1 MEITEEIARRAAEKS
16 EKAIFLIG
24 RTAGEDK
31 DYEDTE
37 GSYLLTK
44 REKENLRIVTK
55 YFDEVAVLLNVSN
68 IIDMS
73 WTKDAAYQD
82 HIKAILYIWQGGM
95 EGANAVADLL
105 SGRVTPSGKLTD
117 TIAEKLSDYPVADHF
132 GSKTENIYAEDI
144 YVGYRYFETFAPEK
158 VMYEFGFGLSYT
170 EFSMETVKAES
181 TGNGK
186 DAKIALSIRVKNT
199 GAAAGKEAAQVYVSA
214 PQGQLGKPARVLC
227 GFAKTKLLA
236 PGEEEVLEL
245 TIPVSRFASYDDSG
259 VTGHKS
265 CYVLE
270 EGLYKIY
277 VGNSVRCTEKA
288 NVDGKGG
295 YEVSSC
301 IVTEEL
307 EEALAP
313 TKEFL
318 RLKTGRQKEDGADR
332 KSVV

>member
-1 MEITEEIARRAAEKS
+1 MNIANLVDTTELKKIK
-16 EKAIFLIG
+16 G
-24 RTAGEDK
+24 
-31 DYEDTE
+31 
-37 GSYLLTK
+37 
-44 REKENLRIVTK
+44 
-55 YFDEVAVLLNVSN
+55 LN
-68 IIDMS
+68 
-73 WTKDAAYQD
+73 
-82 HIKAILYIWQGGM
+82 AILLAGQAG
-95 EGANAVADLL
+95 NATGNIVADVVLGK
-105 SGRVTPSGKLTD
+105 SIPSGKLTD
-117 TIAEKLSDYPVADHF
+117 TWAASYEDYPS
-132 GSKTENIYAEDI
+132 SKNFSHNNGDTNDEYYSDGI

-199 GAAAGKEAAQVYVSA
+199 GEAAGKEAAQVYVSA
-214 PQGQLGKPARVLC
+214 PQGQLGKPAKVLC

-277 VGNSVRCTEKA
+277 VGNSVRCTEKSQC
-288 NVDGKGG
+288 GRKR
-295 YEVSSC
+295 
-301 IVTEEL
+301 
-307 EEALAP
+307 
-313 TKEFL
+313 
-318 RLKTGRQKEDGADR
+318 RL
-332 KSVV
+332 

>member
-1 MEITEEIARRAAEKS
+1 MSLVSVYLIRNFPWRR
-16 EKAIFLIG
+16 
-24 RTAGEDK
+24 
-31 DYEDTE
+31 
-37 GSYLLTK
+37 
-44 REKENLRIVTK
+44 
-55 YFDEVAVLLNVSN
+55 
-68 IIDMS
+68 
-73 WTKDAAYQD
+73 
-82 HIKAILYIWQGGM
+82 
-95 EGANAVADLL
+95 
-105 SGRVTPSGKLTD
+105 
-117 TIAEKLSDYPVADHF
+117 
-132 GSKTENIYAEDI
+132 
-144 YVGYRYFETFAPEK
+144 
-158 VMYEFGFGLSYT
+158 
-170 EFSMETVKAES
+170 VKAES

-313 TKEFL
+313 DKRIF
-318 RLKTGRQKEDGADR
+318 A
-332 KSVV
+332 S